1 MKKTTSILLV
11 LCLLLTVASLSSCGK
26 EGDITGYGDTVSIV
40 GRAVPTFTVAETGD
54 FTVLQFTD
62 THFISGSTK
71 KDEKTLAA
79 MRAQIDAKKPDLVV
93 ISGDMVEG
101 KNASLSYNKQAVL
114 ETVGAMFEEMQQYWA
129 YVPGNNDGEVSGS
142 TADVTA
148 FLAQYKYCIESNAEN
163 LTGVTQYAVDLYD
176 ANQNL
181 VHSLLFMDS
190 LARDAD
196 NNYDYMKAD
205 QVQWAKDT
213 ISAKKAENPNVTVSV
228 FFHMNTPNFA
238 NAGKSGTAYSVDCA
252 PIPADFYE
260 GIDGNAPLDA
270 VFQEAGCVGLV
281 SIGHIHPD
289 TNYCSFYKNT
299 YYQVVRSSGFSV
311 ADAPGCALI
320 TIHTAASSVQ
330 DMYDFEDIAF

>member
-11 LCLLLTVASLSSCGK
+11 LCLLLTVVSLSSCGK

-40 GRAVPTFTVAETGD
+40 GRAVPTFTVAENGD

-79 MRAQIDAKKPDLVV
+79 MRAQIEAQKPDLVV

-101 KNASLSYNKQAVL
+101 KNSSLSYNKQAVL
-114 ETVGAMFEEMQQYWA
+114 ETVGAMFEELQQYWA

-176 ANQNL
+176 ANHNL

-213 ISAKKAENPNVTVSV
+213 LTAKKQKTRMSPSAY
-228 FFHMNTPNFA
+228 FF
-238 NAGKSGTAYSVDCA
+238 
-252 PIPADFYE
+252 I
-260 GIDGNAPLDA
+260 
-270 VFQEAGCVGLV
+270 
-281 SIGHIHPD
+281 
-289 TNYCSFYKNT
+289 
-299 YYQVVRSSGFSV
+299 
-311 ADAPGCALI
+311 
-320 TIHTAASSVQ
+320 
-330 DMYDFEDIAF
+330 